1 MQYDLNN
8 WVSISIDEYD
18 AWLMD
23 LQTEL
28 EDYESIDDE
37 EGAYQIECEIRA
49 LASRYADQL
58 RKEGNSG

>member
-1 MQYDLNN
+1 MPYSLDN
-8 WVSISIDEYD
+8 WEDISIDAFD
-18 AWLMD
+18 AWMMD
-23 LQTEL
+23 LQSEL
-28 EDYESIDDE
+28 ECYESIDDE